1 MPIVTIEMFEGR
13 TKEKKRTLIKAVSK
27 TISETLEI
35 PEERIQII
43 LHESSKDNWGLK
55 GEQASE
61 RV

>member
-1 MPIVTIEMFEGR
+1 MPVVTIELFEGR
-13 TKEKKRTLIKAVSK
+13 TKEKKRVLIKAVSK
-27 TISETLEI
+27 AVSEALDI